1 MKFAS
6 TTISSSTKALILLS
20 ASILTACGG
29 GGGDATT
36 AGNGIQTTANTSDST
51 IHTTVKLQQLFDQGG
66 AKVLPTYISHLIGTE
81 KYPLAA
87 VQIENTGSQ
96 ATLQVSA
103 DLPGYGS
110 KNTRTVTISPGE
122 KKTVEISPIID
133 YARLFQNTTNL
144 PATLTISINSGST
157 SIFQESHQIQIT
169 GRNTV
174 FWSNNGAATDPL
186 IATMVTPQDKN
197 QSIQGLLR
205 GAANRFPGGSSSGM
219 VGYQMRDWP
228 SVSYTIQPGNSQQ
241 EYFYV
246 LAGESPNVKI
256 DSVTALLSPNSDI
269 SVYIMD
275 DANFAKWSTGE
286 TANVCAKNEYATA
299 GSTLTCAPTSTSG
312 YYHIV
317 YLNKADR
324 YVSRTVTR
332 TRAMTK
338 WEVTYHQSKA
348 IFEEIR
354 SRGLTYVNLTG
365 TGFFSSSQNVRYPSE
380 SLTGQGANCIDGS
393 LLFASALEALG
404 MEPVI
409 AMSFTAGHA
418 FIAARC
424 WTGSTDCVVPIET
437 TMIGGTSSF
446 DTATSEAGEK
456 WNSWLSGGHLKTLD
470 IKAARTAGVTPA
482 PM

>member
-110 KNTRTVTISPGE
+110 KNTRTVTIAAGE
-122 KKTVEISPIID
+122 RKVIEISPIID
-133 YARLFQNTTNL
+133 YARIFQNTTNL
-144 PATLTISINSGST
+144 PATLSISISSGNNK
-157 SIFQESHQIQIT
+157 IFEQSQQIQIT

-174 FWSNNGAATDPL
+174 FWSNEGQPTESF
-186 IATMVTPQDKN
+186 IATMVTPQDKG
-197 QSIQGLLR
+197 QSIQDLLR
-205 GAANRFPGGSSSGM
+205 GAANRFSTGTGLVGYYSSQMPSATYSPEPGKYREESMYLLAGDTPNVTIKRISASLTATEDAHVFILDNENYQKFSSG
-219 VGYQMRDWP
+219 
-228 SVSYTIQPGNSQQ
+228 QPWIPCG
-241 EYFYV
+241 
-246 LAGESPNVKI
+246 I
-256 DSVTALLSPNSDI
+256 
-269 SVYIMD
+269 
-275 DANFAKWSTGE
+275 
-286 TANVCAKNEYATA
+286 KNNAVA
-299 GSTLTCAPTSTSG
+299 GSVIECQAAPSAG
-312 YYHIV
+312 NYHII
-317 YLNKADR
+317 YQNPYSFMTR
-324 YVSRTVTR
+324 NIERTR
-332 TRAMTK
+332 TMSK
-338 WEVTYHQSKA
+338 WETTYYQAQA
-348 IFEEIR
+348 IFEELR
-354 SRGLTYVNLTG
+354 ARGLVYVNLTG

-380 SLTGQGANCIDGS
+380 SLAGQGANCIDGS
-393 LLFASALEALG
+393 LLFASALEAMG
-404 MEPVI
+404 MEPII
-409 AMSFTAGHA
+409 AMSRTAGHA
-418 FIAARC
+418 FTAVRC
-424 WTGSTDCVVPIET
+424 WQGSTDCVIPIET
-437 TMIGGTSSF
+437 TMIGGSASF
-446 DTATSEAGEK
+446 GTAYGQGVTE
-456 WNSWLSGGHLKTLD
+456 WNTWLSGGHLISLD